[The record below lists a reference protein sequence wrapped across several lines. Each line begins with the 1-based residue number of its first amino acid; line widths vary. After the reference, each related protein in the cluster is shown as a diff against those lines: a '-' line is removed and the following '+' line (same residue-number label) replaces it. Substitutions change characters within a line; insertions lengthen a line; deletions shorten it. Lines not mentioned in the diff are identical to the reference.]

1 MESPTHTP
9 PTAYIWCQRGGMML
23 MDKNS
28 RRVLVLEENNRHSSL
43 DFRTTDFR
51 TTDSEITDSK
61 TTDSQTIWFTKIEKK
76 KKNIFCF
83 LPKMFFK
90 RSKTYKKVFE
100 NKTFGVLPRHVL
112 DIT

>member
-9 PTAYIWCQRGGMML
+9 PTASIWCQRGGMML

-51 TTDSEITDSK
+51 TTDLLSVSE
-61 TTDSQTIWFTKIEKK
+61 TTWFTK
-76 KKNIFCF
+76 
-83 LPKMFFK
+83 L
-90 RSKTYKKVFE
+90 R
-100 NKTFGVLPRHVL
+100 KTFPVAYPKNVLECLKIKHL
-112 DIT
+112 EYYQDMS

>member
-1 MESPTHTP
+1 MDSNHVTNCHSPKSRGGPGLESPTHTP

-51 TTDSEITDSK
+51 TTDSEITDSR
-61 TTDSQTIWFTKIEKK
+61 TTDSQTIWFTK
-76 KKNIFCF
+76 
-83 LPKMFFK
+83 L
-90 RSKTYKKVFE
+90 R
-100 NKTFGVLPRHVL
+100 KTFPVAYQK
-112 DIT
+112 TF